1 MPEVGIGGA
10 CCSAL
15 EFYIQRHGAA
25 PLPHH
30 VTQGTTDMTNWNL
43 NTELVGQRGLAE
55 WGVAVP
61 APPQWQQGARPGSPS
76 NNVIFSLLWAH
87 AVSDSPHTQGAE
99 LPRVGNR
106 RPGSVSVPPLAPHP
120 CHCLLPTA
128 TPHPWS
134 LALYTSLTL
143 ISPFLINTWWGC
155 NPGKSSLKIE

>member
-120 CHCLLPTA
+120 CPLLTAHC
-128 TPHPWS
+128 H
-134 LALYTSLTL
+134 TSPMVPGTLHLTHSHFSFPNKYL
-143 ISPFLINTWWGC
+143 VGMQSR
-155 NPGKSSLKIE
+155 